1 MDTIGRHSARVK
13 ELRRRIRRRTP
24 GEVILD
30 GRRLAADLVRWDVPI
45 VELYLTPGAAAD
57 PEAARLIA
65 TAQRVFELES
75 DVLES
80 VAPTRTPQ
88 GVLAVVAEPAWPSW
102 SGRRGLAL
110 WLERVQ
116 DPGNLGA
123 IVRAGAGL
131 GAAAV
136 LLGPGCA
143 DPFAPL
149 AVRGSAGAVLRLP
162 VEREVTV
169 QRAVRRVREGRGEAW
184 ATDIEGEVIATVA
197 RREPLLVMLGAEGA
211 GLDAEALALADRTVG
226 IPLMRGIESL
236 NVAVAAGIL
245 LWELGRSRAD

>member
-1 MDTIGRHSARVK
+1 
-13 ELRRRIRRRTP
+13 
-24 GEVILD
+24 VILD
-30 GRRLAADLVRWDVPI
+30 GCRLAADLVRWDVPI
-45 VELYLTPGAAAD
+45 AELYLTPEAAAD
-57 PEAARLIA
+57 PESARLIA
-65 TAQRVFELES
+65 AAQRVFELET

-80 VAPTRTPQ
+80 VAPTRAPQ
-88 GVLAVVAEPAWPSW
+88 GVLAVVAEPAWPPW

-110 WLERVQ
+110 WLDTVQ

-123 IVRAGAGL
+123 IVRAAAGL

-136 LLGPGCA
+136 MLGPGCA

-169 QRAVRRVREGRGEAW
+169 QRAVKRVREGRGEVW
-184 ATDIEGEVIATVA
+184 ATDIEGEVLATVA
-197 RREPLLVMLGAEGA
+197 RREPLLVMLGAEGV
-211 GLDAEALALADRTVG
+211 GLAAEALALAVRTVG
-226 IPLMRGIESL
+226 IPLVRGIESL

-245 LWELGRSRAD
+245 LWELRRSRGD